1 MLSNAVSSF
10 PAYLYVV
17 PLVLL
22 VVLFFSDPQSRSS
35 ASTNGPLYS
44 SWADSNACAA
54 PAWCC

>member
-35 ASTNGPLYS
+35 ASPCSRPPHRMT
-44 SWADSNACAA
+44 A
-54 PAWCC
+54 